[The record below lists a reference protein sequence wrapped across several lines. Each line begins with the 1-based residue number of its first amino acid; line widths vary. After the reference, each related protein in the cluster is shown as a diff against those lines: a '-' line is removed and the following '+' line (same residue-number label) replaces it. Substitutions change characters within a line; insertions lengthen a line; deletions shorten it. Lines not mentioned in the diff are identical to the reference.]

1 MTATTSKHD
10 GSDALP
16 GRPRKKPGIRL
27 QNLQAAAHV
36 ANSSL
41 LPLDLWIPAVTLL
54 RGVPD
59 EVEEWLTETR
69 PLSLRVGADA
79 GRPCTV
85 RVLEQRLEF
94 LNVEQQALL
103 QVPGGTCFVREVELR
118 AGANPWVYAQTLV
131 PDPTL
136 ELHPWLAELG
146 DTPLDQALQPLTS
159 VVRGPFEYATL
170 PATHPLAVAALRDA
184 TEEPDFLWA
193 RRRWIAIRELRILVH
208 EVFLPDLGRC

>member
-1 MTATTSKHD
+1 MRATTTM
-10 GSDALP
+10 
-16 GRPRKKPGIRL
+16 KPDRQLKGQQAR
-27 QNLQAAAHV
+27 QAAARNAH
-36 ANSSL
+36 ASL

-69 PLSLRVGADA
+69 PLSARIAADA
-79 GRPCTV
+79 GRPCTISG
-85 RVLEQRLEF
+85 LEQRLEF
-94 LNVEQQALL
+94 LNGEQQAILR
-103 QVPGGTCFVREVELR
+103 VPAGTCFVSEMQLC
-118 AGANPWVYAQTLV
+118 ADTTPWVYVQTLV

-146 DTPLDQALQPLTS
+146 DTALDQALEPLAS

-170 PATHPLAVAALRDA
+170 PATHPLATASLRDA

-193 RRRWIAIRELRILVH
+193 RRRWIAIREQRILVS
-208 EVFLPDLGRC
+208 EVFLPGLGQC